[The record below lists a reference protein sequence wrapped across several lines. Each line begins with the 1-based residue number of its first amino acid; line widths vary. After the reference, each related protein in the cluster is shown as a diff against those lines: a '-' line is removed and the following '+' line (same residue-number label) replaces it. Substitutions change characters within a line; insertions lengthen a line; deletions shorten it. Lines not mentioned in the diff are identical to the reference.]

1 MRFSPGPTDNVCGS
15 FNITKRMELLA
26 KLLGILLGLCIAG
39 VILLVLNVI
48 PWALWNYAVAPTFGW
63 PHAGF
68 WQVFF
73 ICWAVSFVARLIRG
87 K

>member
-1 MRFSPGPTDNVCGS
+1 MNCVGFTP
-15 FNITKRMELLA
+15 TKRMELLV
-26 KLLGILLGLCIAG
+26 KLGIIGLMLALAG
-39 VILLVLNVI
+39 VIVLAFNVI
-48 PWALWNYAVAPTFGW
+48 PWALYNFAIAPMFGW
-63 PHAGF
+63 PAATF